1 MPSELKPCP
10 FCGGR
15 AVLVTR
21 IIKKPAFCSE
31 GAQVICGECRA
42 SGRLFL
48 EVFCRFGEDNTHVLL
63 AINAWNT
70 RFPPKKRSKKEI
82 IQLNQ
87 EINKARKERLLN
99 KEKENET

>member
-1 MPSELKPCP
+1 MGLELKPCP

-15 AVLVTR
+15 AGLVTR

-48 EVFCRFGEDNTHVLL
+48 EVFCRASGENIHTLL

-70 RFPPKKRSKKEI
+70 RFPPKKSKKEI
-82 IQLNQ
+82 IQRNQ
-87 EINKARKERLLN
+87 EINQARKERLM
-99 KEKENET
+99 KEKTK